1 MKKLSMMMLG
11 MLFVAGSAIAADPV
25 VSHVE
30 FNPKKNAY
38 TVELAQGSPQTF
50 DSAQLVIKLD
60 ANATAATLKKGSH
73 LYYVI
78 FPSFEEMVKISND
91 MKP

>member
-1 MKKLSMMMLG
+1 MMKLRVMILG
-11 MLFVAGSAIAADPV
+11 MALVAGSAFAADPV
-25 VSHVE
+25 VSHLE

-50 DSAQLVIKLD
+50 DSGQLVIKLD
-60 ANATAATLKKGSH
+60 ATATAATLKKGSH

-78 FPSFEEMVKISND
+78 FSSFEEMVKISND